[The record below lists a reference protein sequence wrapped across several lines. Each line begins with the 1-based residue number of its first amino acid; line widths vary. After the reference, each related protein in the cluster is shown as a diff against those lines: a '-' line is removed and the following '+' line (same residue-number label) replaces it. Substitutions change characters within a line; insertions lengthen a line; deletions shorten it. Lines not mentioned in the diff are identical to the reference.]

1 MKKIYKALFMLTVG
15 AFTFTACEDV
25 PAPYPIPGTE
35 QGGDNSG
42 QGGGGSTGLNV
53 IFSEEFDG
61 GQGDFVFNV
70 VSNPSKLSYV
80 WKSETY
86 NTSTYLKAS
95 AYASS
100 KSNEAEAWA
109 VSPAINLK
117 DSKKATLKFRHAI
130 NKIAPG
136 VPSEMMT
143 VWASTDYAGDVKTA
157 KWTKLVVP
165 TYPAGDSWTFVD
177 AGNIDLNAFCG
188 QAKVFIGF
196 KYTSTNDYS
205 GTWEVD
211 AFEVLGDG
219 TPMSDEPATPPASD
233 GEGTLEKPYSVSEA
247 LALVAS
253 GNIPAENVYIKGVV
267 CSIKEISTEYGNA
280 TYNISADG
288 TTNGDQL
295 TVFCGKYLNGDKFT
309 SEDQLKVGDKVIVL
323 GALTKYYDSPQVN
336 TNSVL
341 YSIESAGG
349 NESPAGTGT
358 VDNPYSVTDAL
369 AVIGSGEATTEE
381 VYVKGVVSSIKE
393 ISTEYGNATYY
404 ISVDGTMNGDQLYV
418 FRGKYL
424 NGDKFTSESQLK
436 VGDKVVILGVL
447 TTYYDSPQI
456 STNSV
461 LYSIEGSTGGNTG
474 GNEGEGEGSDD
485 VIEGIYEA
493 TPDVSGNYLLN
504 GDFESWSS
512 NQPTNWKTACS
523 AGNATLASSN
533 VARSGKYSVLVKG
546 TTKNTRISFREVILK
561 PGTYEFSFY
570 IRATGDVEGSCRPGV
585 AYPPAEGSL
594 SGNDYVYAD
603 YVNGINNSE
612 WTQVTHEFT
621 LNETKTVCVL
631 VMNPKNPGKDFL
643 IDDARLIK
651 K

>member
-1 MKKIYKALFMLTVG
+1 MKKIYKALFLLTVG

-35 QGGDNSG
+35 QGGDDSG
-42 QGGGGSTGLNV
+42 QGGSGSVGMNV

-61 GQGDFVFNV
+61 GQGGFVFDV

-157 KWTKLVVP
+157 KWTKLAVP

-177 AGNIDLNAFCG
+177 AGSIDLSAFCG
-188 QAKVFIGF
+188 QAKVYIGF

-219 TPMSDEPATPPASD
+219 TPMTDEPVTPPTED
-233 GEGTLEKPYSVSEA
+233 EEDDKVTITGEGTLE
-247 LALVAS
+247 
-253 GNIPAENVYIKGVV
+253 
-267 CSIKEISTEYGNA
+267 
-280 TYNISADG
+280 
-288 TTNGDQL
+288 
-295 TVFCGKYLNGDKFT
+295 
-309 SEDQLKVGDKVIVL
+309 
-323 GALTKYYDSPQVN
+323 
-336 TNSVL
+336 
-341 YSIESAGG
+341 
-349 NESPAGTGT
+349 
-358 VDNPYSVTDAL
+358 NPYTVSDAL
-369 AVIGSGEATTEE
+369 AVVAAGNATTEE
-381 VYVKGVVSSIKE
+381 VYVKGVVCAIKE
-393 ISTEYGNATYY
+393 ISTSYGNATYY
-404 ISVDGTMNGDQLYV
+404 ISADGSMSGDQLYV

-424 NGDKFTSESQLK
+424 NGDVFTSEDQLK

-447 TTYYDSPQI
+447 TTYYDSPQVNTG
-456 STNSV
+456 SKLHS
-461 LYSIEGSTGGNTG
+461 LESTGGDNTG

-485 VIEGIYEA
+485 VVDGIYEA
-493 TPDVSGNYLLN
+493 TPDATGNYLLN

-512 NQPTNWKTACS
+512 NQPTNWKTACT
-523 AGNATLASSN
+523 AGNATLSKSTTAH
-533 VARSGKYSVLVKG
+533 SGNAAVLVKG
-546 TTKNTRISFREVILK
+546 SSKNTRMSFREIILN

-570 IRATGDVEGSCRPGV
+570 IRAAGGVEGSCRPGV

-594 SGNDYVYAD
+594 TGNDYVYAD
-603 YVNGINNSE
+603 YVNNISTDD
-612 WTQVTHEFT
+612 WTLVTHEFT
-621 LNETKTVCVL
+621 LTETKTVCVL
-631 VMNPKNPGKDFL
+631 VMNPKSPGKDFL